1 MSLTIPFPEPAA
13 AEPGDDVERALLSAR
28 ALVDA
33 AISNHRRQASSP
45 PIVELPPDEET
56 VAATVRR
63 LVALTREELIC
74 VPSPAR
80 YRAETSRRALA
91 ELGKLPV
98 RGIAVRMLCAPDTML
113 TDEGTAFVEQALTH
127 GIEAR
132 MSYSPLPELLMAD
145 ERVALVQPDLGGEG
159 APATVAYAPSILHA
173 LRALFTSTWQAA
185 RPAAEQPAPAGN
197 RLTREI
203 LDCLNAGHKDD
214 AAARKLGLSVRTYR
228 RHVAEILREMGA
240 ASRFQAGVRAAELH
254 LLQGQAPT
262 QPNAPSTC
270 STAPLM

>member
-1 MSLTIPFPEPAA
+1 MSVTIPSV
-13 AEPGDDVERALLSAR
+13 EPGDDVEQALLSAR

-33 AISNHRRQASSP
+33 AISNHRRRAVGSTP
-45 PIVELPPDEET
+45 APVVELPPDEET
-56 VAATVRR
+56 VSATVRR

-80 YRAETSRRALA
+80 YRADSARRALA
-91 ELGKLPV
+91 ELGALPV

-113 TDEGTAFVEQALTH
+113 TVEGVEFVENAVAH

-132 MSYSPLPELLMAD
+132 VSDSPLPELLMAD
-145 ERVALVQPDLGGEG
+145 DRVALVQPDPGGAD
-159 APATVAYAPSILHA
+159 APATVTYVPSILRT

-185 RPAAEQPAPAGN
+185 RPAPDRPAPTSD
-197 RLTREI
+197 RLTLEI
-203 LDCLNAGHKDD
+203 LDCLSAGHKDD

-228 RHVAEILREMGA
+228 RYVAEILRGMGA
-240 ASRFQAGVRAAELH
+240 ASRFQAGVRVAELR
-254 LLQGQAPT
+254 LLPGQPNA
-262 QPNAPSTC
+262 QPNAPSTR